1 MRSTHLEIDDLYS
14 GLKIHNEDIIP
25 NNKLNLGS
33 MDRKLNTDCSTIV
46 GDKKDSTWSNSTR
59 LLK

>member
-1 MRSTHLEIDDLYS
+1 MRSTHLAIDDLYVR
-14 GLKIHNEDIIP
+14 LKIHNEGTIP

-46 GDKKDSTWSNSTR
+46 GDKKNLTWSNSTR